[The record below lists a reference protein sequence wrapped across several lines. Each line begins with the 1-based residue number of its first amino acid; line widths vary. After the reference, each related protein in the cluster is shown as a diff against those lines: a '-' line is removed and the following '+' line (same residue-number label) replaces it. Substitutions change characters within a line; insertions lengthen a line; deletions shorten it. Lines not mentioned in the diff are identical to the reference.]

1 MEISVTTPALL
12 FPAISLLL
20 LAFTNRFLVLAQLVR
35 SLHKDNKEHPEVVT
49 DMQISNLKERLR
61 LIRSMQLFGVIAF
74 LLCSFSMFSLF
85 MKLITAGEILFG
97 MALLSLIVSL
107 LLSLWEVAISTRALR
122 YELSSMSEARDKSS
136 KLG

>member
-1 MEISVTTPALL
+1 MDITITTPALL

-49 DMQISNLKERLR
+49 DLQISNLKERLK
-61 LIRSMQLFGVIAF
+61 LIRFMQVFGVTAF
-74 LLCSFSMFSLF
+74 LLCSFSMFALF
-85 MKLITAGEILFG
+85 MKFILAGEILFG
-97 MALLSLIVSL
+97 MALLSLITSL

-122 YELSSMSEARDKSS
+122 YELSTMSKKRVTVS
-136 KLG
+136 KK